1 MKAVNKYIIIDQ
13 IIEEVKSSSG
23 LIISGVEVD
32 DMRYGKGTIVSVGNE
47 VIAVTEGQTI
57 YFDKRAGHQVRLEG
71 KVYGIIKDSDVVVVL
86 EESDLRA

>member
-57 YFDKRAGHQVRLEG
+57 YFDKRSGHQVRLEG
-71 KVYGIIKDSDVVVVL
+71 KVYGIIKESDVVVVL